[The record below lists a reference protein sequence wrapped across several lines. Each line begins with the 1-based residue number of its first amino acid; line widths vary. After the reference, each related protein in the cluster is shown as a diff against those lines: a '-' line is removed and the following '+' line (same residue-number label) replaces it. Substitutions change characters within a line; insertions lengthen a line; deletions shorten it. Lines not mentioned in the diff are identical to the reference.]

1 MILLAFKITEDCIE
15 CGACIPVCP
24 NEAITEGSPYVIDPE
39 KCTECVPV
47 YDTQQCAS
55 VCAVDAPQ
63 PDPDH
68 VETREQLEAKYKRL
82 HP

>member
-1 MILLAFKITEDCIE
+1 MSFKITEDCIQ
-15 CGACIPVCP
+15 CGACVPVCP
-24 NEAITEGSPYVIDPE
+24 NTAISEGDPIYIIDPE

-55 VCAVDAPQ
+55 VCPVEACV
-63 PDPDH
+63 PDPSKQ
-68 VETREQLEAKYKRL
+68 ETREQLEGKYKVL